1 MIKGEREKKNVSA
14 LHIPC
19 WLRQLIQWANV
30 WCSENFLQRH
40 FGTLFWVVLPGD
52 TITLLGLQAYVGMS
66 SNVRWTVGT
75 LFQEK
80 GLLSYWT
87 YFLCFLAHIS
97 KLNWGRL
104 IHLPH
109 IVLLSKK
116 NTKKQLYRIIHNKNR
131 QKKKNLGDWS
141 DRVFG
146 KWNYFYVVLYSIQ
159 GCVCGV
165 PLHDLCCLFICLWR
179 LNSSL
184 LVLLFLLCL

>member
-87 YFLCFLAHIS
+87 YFLCFIAHIS

-116 NTKKQLYRIIHNKNR
+116 NSFIASYVIKIG
-131 QKKKNLGDWS
+131 KKKTWGIGAI
-141 DRVFG
+141 VFLE